1 MVLRIH
7 LALRRQLPLVA
18 GTGSLPRFLPRL
30 GKDWKQDGGKDGY
43 YGYDDKKFN
52 KGETMHS
59 INVYFHLESPLSY
72 KKTFLISL

>member
-18 GTGSLPRFLPRL
+18 GTGSLSRLLPRL
-30 GKDWKQDGGKDGY
+30 GKDRKKDGGEDGY
-43 YGYDDKKFN
+43 YGYDDKKLN
-52 KGETMHS
+52 QCESLHS

-72 KKTFLISL
+72 KKMFLISL

>member
-18 GTGSLPRFLPRL
+18 GTGSLPRLLPRP
-30 GKDWKQDGGKDGY
+30 GKYRKQNGGEDGN

-52 KGETMHS
+52 QRKS
-59 INVYFHLESPLSY
+59 F
-72 KKTFLISL
+72 